1 MMQWPKPFHAMDV
14 QITNSMR
21 LLKFYIPLALDA
33 AANSEELNFVCV
45 KILQKSEEKQRT
57 SLWHLKLL
65 TSSSYASWLCVLDC
79 TLLPLITLLLPLLGL
94 MRLEKDQLEWLHQ
107 IGHMVAL
114 LFVLPVGTLSTIA
127 NYAGHQQRWIV
138 VVAIMGLL
146 MVGMANSHSLPILGH
161 VEFLH
166 GFHHGL
172 WHRIVNMSGCGFL
185 LTSNYAAHRRAK
197 LTNKS
202 GCCMLHS
209 VRQQDNWL
217 GASTQV

>member
-1 MMQWPKPFHAMDV
+1 
-14 QITNSMR
+14 MR
-21 LLKFYIPLALDA
+21 LRKFYIPLALDA
-33 AANSEELNFVCV
+33 AADSEDHNFVCV
-45 KILQKSEEKQRT
+45 EIPQKSEEKRKT
-57 SLWHLKLL
+57 SLWHLKLQTL
-65 TSSSYASWLCVLDC
+65 SNYASWLCVLDC

-107 IGHMVAL
+107 IGHMVTL
-114 LFVLPVGTLSTIA
+114 LFVLPIGTLSTIA

-138 VVAIMGLL
+138 VVATMGLL
-146 MVGMANSHSLPILGH
+146 MVAMANSYSLPVLGH
-161 VEFLH
+161 VELLH

-209 VRQQDNWL
+209 VPLPQQDNWL
-217 GASTQV
+217 GASNQV